1 MDSIKAIFAQNDRE
15 YSEAAVIKIVTM
27 YFEGRDRAA
36 KQREEGKLAK
46 EFAKSK
52 QDELKAYVAQRTFN
66 GGGHSAGS
74 GGATRK

>member
-15 YSEAAVIKIVTM
+15 YSEAAVVKIVTM

-46 EFAKSK
+46 EFAK
-52 QDELKAYVAQRTFN
+52 
-66 GGGHSAGS
+66 
-74 GGATRK
+74 